1 MVIYSYNN
9 KIKLI
14 GDGRLIF
21 TKKINLRLT
30 LIGIVFV
37 GLLVSTNGILMEY
50 GLKKSVEFT
59 YNTHYNEAKKI
70 LNQEI
75 YILRDIANG
84 LAKDKNIIT
93 YLNNNKSIDDLTE
106 QETKQVI
113 EEIEYIQEYLKDLTF
128 INHVTLINILGEYL
142 FYSGELIENLNVISN
157 YELDNFGFS
166 KENSQIITDIYTDPG
181 SGK

>member
-1 MVIYSYNN
+1 M
-9 KIKLI
+9 
-14 GDGRLIF
+14 IF

-93 YLNNNKSIDDLTE
+93 YLNNN
-106 QETKQVI
+106 
-113 EEIEYIQEYLKDLTF
+113 
-128 INHVTLINILGEYL
+128 
-142 FYSGELIENLNVISN
+142 
-157 YELDNFGFS
+157 
-166 KENSQIITDIYTDPG
+166 
-181 SGK
+181 